1 MQALISFLTHIAA
14 SIFIAFH
21 AFFGAVA
28 THPFASATSLPVA
41 TTTKSQLPV
50 TQNLSATV
58 ATTTPSIKLLPVK
71 TSKAKALSVAGQK
84 TDAETVSLPTP
95 PPPPA
100 PVVPPGVVNNT
111 ARAALVNI
119 LCTTKNGGYLHPIS
133 GSGVIVSDSGV
144 IVTNAHVGQYFL
156 LRDYIVPGNIDCVI
170 RTGSP
175 AMARYNATLLYL
187 PPAWIDANAKQIIS
201 DEAVGTGENDYAF
214 LLITSRTDPA
224 ATLPARFPTIPVT
237 LDEPQR
243 GEPVLLAAY
252 PAGFLEGITIEMSL
266 YASSA
271 FTTIADIFAF
281 DSRGLPDVV
290 SLGGS
295 VVAQAGSSG
304 GAVVRTQDG
313 ALQAI
318 VATATLGDTT
328 ATRDLR
334 GITLSHIN
342 QSLAT
347 AGMGGVVA
355 LLSGNMQQKAEHFA
369 STVAPILRQ
378 KLVNALTH

>member
-1 MQALISFLTHIAA
+1 MSALLSFFSNIIA
-14 SIFIAFH
+14 SVFITFH
-21 AFFGAVA
+21 SLFGAVTA
-28 THPFASATSLPVA
+28 HAPVTASPLPVA
-41 TTTKSQLPV
+41 TSTGAV
-50 TQNLSATV
+50 V
-58 ATTTPSIKLLPVK
+58 ATQSKPVATSTTAQKLLPVK
-71 TSKAKALSVAGQK
+71 TTKAKTLSVAEPK
-84 TDAETVSLPTP
+84 IDAETVSLPTP

-100 PVVPPGVVNNT
+100 PTVPPGVVNDGT
-111 ARAALVNI
+111 RAALVNI
-119 LCTTKNGGYLHPIS
+119 LCTTKSGGYFHPIS

-156 LRDYIVPGNIDCVI
+156 LRDYIVPGNIDCVV

-175 AMARYNATLLYL
+175 AARKYQATLLYL
-187 PPAWIDANAKQIIS
+187 PPAWVDANAKQITS

-224 ATLPARFPTIPVT
+224 ATLPAHFPTIPVT

-243 GEPVLLAAY
+243 QEPVLLAAY
-252 PAGFLEGITIEMSL
+252 PAGFLEGITIEMNL

-271 FTTIADIFAF
+271 FTTVQDIFAF

-290 SLGGS
+290 SVGGS

-304 GAVVRTQDG
+304 GAIVRTHDG

-355 LLSGNMQQKAEHFA
+355 LLTGNMQQKADHFA
-369 STVAPILRQ
+369 STIAPILRQ
-378 KLVNALTH
+378 KLVNALAH